1 MFTPAYPVLTERLSL
16 RPFTMADVDAVYAI
30 QSREDVARYLY
41 WSPRNRRQVQEVVAQ
56 RVNHSRLDEFNDR
69 LSLAVVRRDT
79 DELIGSGNLSWTSRE
94 HGQGELGY
102 VLHPDHH
109 GRGYATEVTKALLR
123 MGFEGAGMHRIY
135 GRCDG
140 RNLASARVMAKAG
153 MRQEAHLRE
162 NEFVKGEWTDELIF
176 ALLAKEW
183 AQVSSEKR

>member
-16 RPFTMADVDAVYAI
+16 RPFAMTDFDAAYAI
-30 QSREDVARYLY
+30 QSREDVTRYLY
-41 WSPRNRRQVQEVVAQ
+41 SSPRNRRQVREVLAQ
-56 RVNHSRLDEFNDR
+56 RVNQYRLDEFNHA
-69 LSLAVVRRDT
+69 LSLAVVLRET
-79 DELIGSGNLSWTSRE
+79 DELIGSANLGWASQE

-109 GRGYATEVTKALLR
+109 GRGYATEVAKALLR
-123 MGFEGAGMHRIY
+123 LGFEGAGMHRVR

-140 RNLASARVMAKAG
+140 RNVASARVMAKAG

-162 NEFVKGEWTDELIF
+162 NEFVKGEWTDELVF

-183 AQVSSEKR
+183 AQLSPETR